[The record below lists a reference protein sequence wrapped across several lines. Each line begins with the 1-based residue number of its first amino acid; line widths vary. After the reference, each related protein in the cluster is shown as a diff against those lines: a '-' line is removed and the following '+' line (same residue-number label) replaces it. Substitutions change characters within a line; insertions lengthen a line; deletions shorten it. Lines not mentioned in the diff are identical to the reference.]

1 MSATTASLSLLCKLS
16 PSSPS
21 PTLLTLSPSPPSTLL
36 TLSPSPPLNPPSPS
50 PPSPQAER
58 SFALAEEQVAHTTP
72 AEVRRERDAV
82 DTEYEELNKAVIKVK
97 LVVDKLSDAYD
108 ERRVDLDR
116 IRRLNEDAMDNVRG
130 CYQ

>member
-1 MSATTASLSLLCKLS
+1 M
-16 PSSPS
+16 
-21 PTLLTLSPSPPSTLL
+21 
-36 TLSPSPPLNPPSPS
+36 
-50 PPSPQAER
+50 
-58 SFALAEEQVAHTTP
+58 AHTTP